1 MRGKISDLRSQK
13 YVGAIE
19 LADEAARLLDQFVP
33 RQERGSVTEVPDER
47 MVRYYS
53 SEGLIAS
60 PEGKQGSAAVYG
72 YAHLLQLLAVKKL
85 QADHL
90 SIKNIRELVEG
101 KSERDLEQILNMGAG
116 GRTERPRNSATEYLE
131 SLIKPAKSQVPS
143 APSPTIVQSAPLR
156 RTSSGEIRDP
166 AAAAA
171 NNAWA
176 RLEIGPGLEIH
187 VRDDYRPPDDSRERQ
202 RLGRR
207 LLNAIENFGRTP
219 RK

>member
-72 YAHLLQLLAVKKL
+72 YAHLLQLLTVKKL

-101 KSERDLEQILNMGAG
+101 KAERELEQILNIGG
-116 GRTERPRNSATEYLE
+116 SGRTERPRNSATEYLE
-131 SLIKPAKSQVPS
+131 SLLKPAAS
-143 APSPTIVQSAPLR
+143 APSPTIVPSAALR
-156 RTSSGEIRDP
+156 RAATGQLQDP
-166 AAAAA
+166 AGAAT
-171 NNAWA
+171 NSAWA
-176 RLEIGPGLEIH
+176 RLEIDQGLEIH

-207 LLNAIENFGRTP
+207 FLNAIENFGRTP

>member
-1 MRGKISDLRSQK
+1 MRGKINELRSQK

-33 RQERGSVTEVPDER
+33 RQDRGSVSEVPDER

-101 KSERDLEQILNMGAG
+101 KAERDLEQILNIGSG
-116 GRTERPRNSATEYLE
+116 SRTERPRNSATEYLE
-131 SLIKPAKSQVPS
+131 SLLKPATS
-143 APSPTIVQSAPLR
+143 APSPTIVPSASLR
-156 RTSSGEIRDP
+156 RTTTGQIRDP
-166 AAAAA
+166 EGAA
-171 NNAWA
+171 NSAWA
-176 RLEIGPGLEIH
+176 RFEIDPGLEIH

-207 LLNAIENFGRTP
+207 FLSAIENFGVTP

>member
-53 SEGLIAS
+53 SEGLIAA

-101 KSERDLEQILNMGAG
+101 KAERALEQILNIGG
-116 GRTERPRNSATEYLE
+116 SGRTDRPRNSATEYLE
-131 SLIKPAKSQVPS
+131 SLLKPAAS
-143 APSPTIVQSAPLR
+143 APSPAIVPSAPLR
-156 RTSSGEIRDP
+156 RTTTGQIQDP
-166 AAAAA
+166 AGAAT
-171 NNAWA
+171 NSAWA
-176 RLEIGPGLEIH
+176 RLEIDPGLEIH